1 MKEFPVSIPFGF
13 GSMRQKLLRSSIF
26 LLQEKKKTK
35 TSIGK
40 TSRAEQ
46 IMAISWTML
55 EGLGLNLAEN
65 TYFVTLNKLHVGELA
80 WWSSG

>member
-1 MKEFPVSIPFGF
+1 MKEFPVSIPSGF
-13 GSMRQKLLRSSIF
+13 GSTRQKLLRSSIF
-26 LLQEKKKTK
+26 LLQEKKK

>member
-1 MKEFPVSIPFGF
+1 MILNLQNFMA
-13 GSMRQKLLRSSIF
+13 MRQKLLRSSIF
-26 LLQEKKKTK
+26 LLQEKKTKQK

-55 EGLGLNLAEN
+55 EGLGLNLTGN

>member
-1 MKEFPVSIPFGF
+1 
-13 GSMRQKLLRSSIF
+13 MRQKLLRSSIF
-26 LLQEKKKTK
+26 LLQEKKTKQK

-55 EGLGLNLAEN
+55 EGLGLNLAGN

>member
-1 MKEFPVSIPFGF
+1 
-13 GSMRQKLLRSSIF
+13 MRQKLLRSSIF
-26 LLQEKKKTK
+26 LLQEKKTKQK

-46 IMAISWTML
+46 IMAIRWTML
-55 EGLGLNLAEN
+55 EGLGLNLAGN